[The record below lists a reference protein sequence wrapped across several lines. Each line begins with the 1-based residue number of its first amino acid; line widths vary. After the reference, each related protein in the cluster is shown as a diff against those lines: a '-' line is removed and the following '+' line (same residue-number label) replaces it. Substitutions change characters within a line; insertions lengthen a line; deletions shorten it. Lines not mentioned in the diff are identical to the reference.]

1 MIIRHLTREYLDF
14 FGDGFS
20 HIYFVLF
27 SGFSFTNYCSFLN
40 AFL

>member
-20 HIYFVLF
+20 RIYFVLF
-27 SGFSFTNYCSFLN
+27 QVSDLLIIVPS
-40 AFL
+40 